1 MTRVL
6 ALFTCFN
13 RKEKSV
19 HAVES
24 LISGNPQMDFTFLV
38 VDDGSTDG
46 TAEAL
51 QKFPV
56 RILRGDGSLFYSR
69 GMGLGMDTLLREK
82 TDYDYLLMMNDDV
95 AFFPRCIEALATQ
108 SGGRDV
114 IVGATRDT
122 RGNLSYSGIR
132 YEKGIHY
139 RFMNPGEAQEADTMN
154 ANCVLIPYDLFRK
167 TGSMDK
173 HYHHSL
179 GDFDYGFALRQ
190 EGHITAAPSLRSM
203 FALRLR
209 PARAVL
215 RRSMSQARI
224 ISEMFLIL
232 QVLPANA
239 ILPVFR
245 LRWIMR
251 TAHTFDFCRKA
262 EPSSAIFRHFRC
274 IRRKPVRIFAA
285 IRRIKLCPC

>member
-24 LISGNPQMDFTFLV
+24 LISGNPQIDFTFLV

-51 QKFPV
+51 QKFHV

-95 AFFPRCIEALATQ
+95 AFFPHCIEALATQ

-122 RGNLSYSGIR
+122 RGNLSYSGIQ

-139 RFMNPGEAQEADTMN
+139 RFMNPGEEQEADTMN

-190 EGHITAAPSLRSM
+190 AGGKLYVSRDYVGECCDNPQTGTWHDRSLSI
-203 FALRLR
+203 R
-209 PARAVL
+209 PAHLLNSHSDR
-215 RRSMSQARI
+215 
-224 ISEMFLIL
+224 
-232 QVLPANA
+232 
-239 ILPVFR
+239 
-245 LRWIMR
+245 
-251 TAHTFDFCRKA
+251 
-262 EPSSAIFRHFRC
+262 
-274 IRRKPVRIFAA
+274 
-285 IRRIKLCPC
+285 